1 MTSIGQSIGGL
12 FTKTDGGSGKG
23 ENLLFDGHDIHNS
36 KSVGNH
42 FFCIDLFLLRIITWC
57 DKRHKSIFLSH
68 LRKSLFSSLTNLVV
82 STVDIFSS
90 KP

>member
-12 FTKTDGGSGKG
+12 FTNTDGGSGKG

-42 FFCIDLFLLRIITWC
+42 FFCIDLFLLRIMII
-57 DKRHKSIFLSH
+57 IF
-68 LRKSLFSSLTNLVV
+68 T
-82 STVDIFSS
+82 DQ
-90 KP
+90 